1 MPSLLALLACS
12 GAILTP
18 AHRSRREVLQTA
30 ALPVLVAPVAA
41 ANAVTSPS
49 SASLQ
54 ASWTATAG
62 FSDASFIRFDEGAY
76 KAMVDDERRTPLFEK
91 AIRQR
96 LAGTSDAVVVDLGT
110 GPFAVLALSAA
121 RAGARKVYAIEAS
134 PEAARL
140 ARKAVSQAT
149 DVPAGVVE
157 VIEGFSTAATLP
169 EKADLAVAEIVGSIA
184 SEEGLHATIRDAQA
198 RLLKRP
204 FEESSW
210 IPCRCQTAAA
220 PASYALHY
228 ALGPPQFDWGK
239 LGGEPVRLNCRDETL
254 ELMSDPLLWE
264 DISFAEPLPPPGVWR
279 PSPPLRF
286 DISAARIDANEK
298 VYYDE
303 LRREGAKEEE
313 ARAVAG
319 GAAHGLSGVAL
330 WPRLVLDSKGDI
342 VVESRGPRGEGQKSH
357 WQTVLALLAPRPVP
371 VAAGSVLQ
379 LEATVKL
386 GAAVDVPPVYE
397 LQARVA

>member
-1 MPSLLALLACS
+1 MAGARPVASLEISSSIHGVECTASVKSATMIAMSGGLLACS

-149 DVPAGVVE
+149 D
-157 VIEGFSTAATLP
+157 LP
-169 EKADLAVAEIVGSIA
+169 ISAHLGSSRLISADLG
-184 SEEGLHATIRDAQA
+184 
-198 RLLKRP
+198 
-204 FEESSW
+204 
-210 IPCRCQTAAA
+210 
-220 PASYALHY
+220 
-228 ALGPPQFDWGK
+228 
-239 LGGEPVRLNCRDETL
+239 
-254 ELMSDPLLWE
+254 
-264 DISFAEPLPPPGVWR
+264 R
-279 PSPPLRF
+279 PSSGDGR
-286 DISAARIDANEK
+286 S
-298 VYYDE
+298 
-303 LRREGAKEEE
+303 
-313 ARAVAG
+313 G
-319 GAAHGLSGVAL
+319 GRGRSDRGLS
-330 WPRLVLDSKGDI
+330 
-342 VVESRGPRGEGQKSH
+342 
-357 WQTVLALLAPRPVP
+357 RPS
-371 VAAGSVLQ
+371 AG
-379 LEATVKL
+379 
-386 GAAVDVPPVYE
+386 
-397 LQARVA
+397 

>member
-1 MPSLLALLACS
+1 M
-12 GAILTP
+12 
-18 AHRSRREVLQTA
+18 
-30 ALPVLVAPVAA
+30 
-41 ANAVTSPS
+41 
-49 SASLQ
+49 
-54 ASWTATAG
+54 
-62 FSDASFIRFDEGAY
+62 
-76 KAMVDDERRTPLFEK
+76 
-91 AIRQR
+91 
-96 LAGTSDAVVVDLGT
+96 
-110 GPFAVLALSAA
+110 
-121 RAGARKVYAIEAS
+121 
-134 PEAARL
+134 
-140 ARKAVSQAT
+140 
-149 DVPAGVVE
+149 
-157 VIEGFSTAATLP
+157 
-169 EKADLAVAEIVGSIA
+169 
-184 SEEGLHATIRDAQA
+184 
-198 RLLKRP
+198 
-204 FEESSW
+204 
-210 IPCRCQTAAA
+210 
-220 PASYALHY
+220 
-228 ALGPPQFDWGK
+228 
-239 LGGEPVRLNCRDETL
+239 RLNCRDETL

-330 WPRLVLDSKGDI
+330 WPRLVLDPKGDI
-342 VVESRGPRGEGQKSH
+342 VVESRGPRGEAQKSH